1 MVTYFQGGCTSL
13 RALSWYRELQQRKY
27 RYQHGFFLLE
37 GTRAIEQLVH
47 AHPEAIDELLVTDA
61 FIPPES
67 FSCYVKRLLTS
78 VQFKTIVTAATPQG
92 VAAVVR
98 LPPKCSSGVLPDVP
112 GERILLL
119 EDVQDPG
126 NVGTLIRTA
135 VAFNYSGVILSRLSA
150 DPFAPKAVQASV
162 GALLNLWIRRVDT
175 YINMVM
181 ELKTRGYALL
191 GTDCAGCAPI
201 DFSQYNRF
209 VIALG
214 NEGSGL
220 SENVLSLTDVRFAIP
235 IDTTGVQ
242 SLNVAVSGAI
252 TLFAGQ
258 QKLRW

>member
-1 MVTYFQGGCTSL
+1 M
-13 RALSWYRELQQRKY
+13 
-27 RYQHGFFLLE
+27 E
-37 GTRAIEQLVH
+37 GARAIEQLAF
-47 AHPEAIDELLVTDA
+47 AHPQAIDELLVTDT
-61 FIPPES
+61 FISPVS
-67 FSCYVKRLLTS
+67 FSRFSQRMLTL
-78 VQFKTIVTAATPQG
+78 VQFKAIVTTATPQG

-98 LPPKCSSGVLPDVP
+98 LPAACSSDVLPEEP

-150 DPFAPKAVQASV
+150 DPFAPKAVQASA
-162 GALLNLWIRRVDT
+162 GALLNLWVRRVDT
-175 YINMVM
+175 YIDMVM
-181 ELKTRGYALL
+181 ELKKRGYALL
-191 GTDCAGCAPI
+191 GTDCAGCASI
-201 DFSQYNRF
+201 DFSLYTQF

-258 QKLRW
+258 QKMRW